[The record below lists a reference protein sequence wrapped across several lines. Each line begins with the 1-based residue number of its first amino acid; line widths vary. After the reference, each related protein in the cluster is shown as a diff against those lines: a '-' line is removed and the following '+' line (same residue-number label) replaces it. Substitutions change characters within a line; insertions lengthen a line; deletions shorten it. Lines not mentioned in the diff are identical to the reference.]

1 MTTTKKSVN
10 NLEKNLE
17 LLNKRKEANKIKKEE
32 MELEKDKI
40 FIQKFKNS
48 FDKKEYLRDNYF
60 KNLGMLLFLT
70 LTLISSCIYAYYSFF
85 VYEPPAKFLV
95 LDSDGRVLEEKPL
108 NQDLYPDEKLTQW
121 ANDSLKNLFTYNHIS
136 FPTHGSKQQNI
147 FTNNGYKD
155 FMGAFN
161 ELRLQK
167 KVKEQQGII
176 EPILVKPLKIASVG
190 SVAGNTRKA
199 WKMDGVMVLNLHGKN
214 GREAFKYNV
223 SLLLIRTTFKE
234 NKNGVAIE
242 KVQLIN

>member
-10 NLEKNLE
+10 KLEKNLD

-32 MELEKDKI
+32 LAIKKDEI
-40 FIQKFKNS
+40 FIQNFKS
-48 FDKKEYLRDNYF
+48 ASDKKEYIRDNYF

-70 LTLISSCIYAYYSFF
+70 LTLISSSIYAYYSFF

-95 LDSDGRVLEEKPL
+95 LDSDGRVLEETPL
-108 NQDLYPDEKLTQW
+108 GQDIYPEEKLTQW
-121 ANDSLKNLFTYNHIS
+121 ANESIKNLFTYNHIS
-136 FPTHGSKQQNI
+136 FPTHGSRQQDI

-176 EPILVKPLKIASVG
+176 EPILVKPLKISSTG

-214 GREAFKYNV
+214 GREAFKY
-223 SLLLIRTTFKE
+223 
-234 NKNGVAIE
+234 
-242 KVQLIN
+242 KVTV